1 MQWSDLASSGVD
13 VLGSLGIQGNEVEA
27 IAWLLIERS
36 ILQAMVALTRER
48 KASLNTPHP
57 DLKLLC
63 DQLDHALQ
71 TSDLSLTPDFF
82 NRPKQLP
89 VVDQV
94 KEPYRLWLCSN
105 GLEPE
110 QAESLTVRL
119 PRYFVFALNEQWRAH
134 PADYAPL
141 QTSLNGPF
149 ETATERGLGQQCKAE
164 QRNIWCNVS
173 ISTLEKR

>member
-27 IAWLLIERS
+27 IAWLLVQS
-36 ILQAMVALTRER
+36 SLLQAMVDLTSEC
-48 KASLNTPHP
+48 KTSLNPPNP

-89 VVDQV
+89 VLEQV
-94 KEPYRLWLCSN
+94 KEPYRLWLRSN
-105 GLEPE
+105 GLLAE
-110 QAESLTVRL
+110 QAASLIERL
-119 PRYFVFALNEQWRAH
+119 PRYFVFALNQQWRAH

-141 QTSLNGPF
+141 QTALSGPV
-149 ETATERGLGQQCKAE
+149 ETATDRDLAWSKVP
-164 QRNIWCNVS
+164 RNG
-173 ISTLEKR
+173 